1 MRLAVLA
8 DVHGNLAAFEAA
20 LEAARRSEPDLLVV
34 AGDVVNGAP
43 DSRACWDLARAH
55 ADVLLRGNHER
66 YVFDRGTAQG
76 DPAWLGPRFRPLD
89 WTAREMAGLEPELRA
104 TPIAARPVDG
114 VLVVHAVPD
123 DDATPLFAW
132 STDAEVEGA
141 FAGHAADLIVRGH
154 NHLPFR
160 RPLADG
166 RELVSLGAV
175 GLSLVGRPDAQW
187 GLFTRRANGSWH
199 VAHRSER
206 YDVAATVRRFRETG
220 YLDVAGRSGSCS
232 CARPPPAPTTW
243 CRSSASSGRGAASSR
258 RSWMKT
264 RPSRRRWTRSSDG
277 SDAVARGPRDPAP

>member
-1 MRLAVLA
+1 VRLAVLA

-20 LEAARRSEPDLLVV
+20 LNAAQRSEPDLLVV

-76 DPAWLGPRFRPLD
+76 EAAWLGPRFRPLE
-89 WTAREMAGLEPELRA
+89 WTAREMAGLEEELRS
-104 TPIAARPVDG
+104 TPIASRPVDD

-123 DDATPLFAW
+123 DDATSLFAW

-141 FAGHAADLIVRGH
+141 FVGHGAGLIVRAH
-154 NHLPFR
+154 NHLPFQ
-160 RPLADG
+160 RPLAEG
-166 RELVSLGAV
+166 GLLVSLGAV

-187 GLFTRRANGSWH
+187 GLFTRRPDGSWH

-206 YDVAATVRRFRETG
+206 YDVAATVRRFRETE
-220 YLDVAGRSGSCS
+220 YLDVAGPVGELFLREAATGTHHLVPFFRFER
-232 CARPPPAPTTW
+232 AWRREQPPFEDEDA
-243 CRSSASSGRGAASSR
+243 ALAAAVDAFLGRR
-258 RSWMKT
+258 
-264 RPSRRRWTRSSDG
+264 
-277 SDAVARGPRDPAP
+277 